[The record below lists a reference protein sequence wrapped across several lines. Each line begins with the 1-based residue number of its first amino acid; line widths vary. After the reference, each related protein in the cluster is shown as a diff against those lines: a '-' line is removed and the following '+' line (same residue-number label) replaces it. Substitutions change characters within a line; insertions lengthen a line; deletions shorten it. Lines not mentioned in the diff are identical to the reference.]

1 LKKSRRFA
9 DYLGITSA
17 FVCLLHCLAT
27 PVLLWAGTYA
37 HAHPVHVHVH
47 ETAAAGTHEAW
58 WHVFL
63 HHGWDFLFL
72 GLGLIAV
79 WQAAK
84 HASGPIRGLLWAA
97 FVFLAGAIL
106 LEHYADLFRY
116 LAYGASVLLIGLHL
130 YNLRHT
136 FRRPACEH
144 C

>member
-1 LKKSRRFA
+1 MKSSRRFA

-37 HAHPVHVHVH
+37 HAHPVHAH
-47 ETAAAGTHEAW
+47 ESAEPVTTEAW
-58 WHVFL
+58 WHLLL

-72 GLGLIAV
+72 GLGLFAV

-84 HASGPIRGLLWAA
+84 HASGPMRGLLWAA
-97 FVFLAGAIL
+97 FAFLAGAIL
-106 LEHYADLFRY
+106 LEHYAELFRY
-116 LAYGASVLLIGLHL
+116 LAYGASLLLIGLHL
-130 YNLRHT
+130 YNLRDA
-136 FRRPACEH
+136 FRRPVCER